1 MLKGLWFAATLILVG
16 ARGSS
21 ASPPALAI
29 THVSL
34 VDGTGAPLQRDMT
47 ILTRGA
53 RITAVGPAVATLAP
67 RGARVIDGS
76 GRYLIPGLW
85 DMHVHLTVAGRMS
98 VPLFPVNGV
107 TGVRDMGGDLA
118 VIDGLRAEIE
128 GGTLLGPRIYRAG
141 PFLDGPKKNAL
152 YRVTLRSADDARHA
166 VDSLKQLGVDFIK
179 VHSRVPRDAYFAVLA
194 EARARGL
201 RVAGHLPRGISP
213 SEAALAGQAS
223 IEHTESLLEGVH
235 FADSTSQHHTSREDF
250 ALLSGSAADS
260 LFAVFKRNGTSI
272 DPTLIEYSV
281 FAHIGDALVTKDA
294 RLRYA
299 SPELRAYWN
308 RFFPLDTAETIA
320 ATGGR
325 REYLRRFMGLVYAMH
340 NAGVPILTGTD
351 VGASYIYPG
360 FSLHDELAL
369 LVEAGIPP
377 ADVLEAATSG
387 AASFLGV
394 SDSVGTVQV
403 GKLADLVLIDA
414 NPLVDIRNTQLIR
427 TVIVN
432 GRVLD
437 AEDRRRILAG
447 TIRAVSA
454 GKGIAERPSVLTQT
468 YPQRGRASVNASLA
482 SDLSPSSRRR
492 MRWDCSSDC
501 RSE

>member
-1 MLKGLWFAATLILVG
+1 MRKGGLWVAAALILGGVL
-16 ARGSS
+16 GSRTLP
-21 ASPPALAI
+21 AALAI

-34 VDGTGAPLQRDMT
+34 ADGTGAPLQRDMT
-47 ILTRGA
+47 ILIRGTH
-53 RITAVGPAVATLAP
+53 ITAVGPSATTLVPAD
-67 RGARVIDGS
+67 ARVIDGS

-98 VPLFPVNGV
+98 VSLFPVNGV

-118 VIDGLRAEIE
+118 TIDGLRADIAR
-128 GGTLLGPRIYRAG
+128 GTLLGPRIYRAG

-166 VDSLKQLGVDFIK
+166 VDSLNKLGVDFIK
-179 VHSRVPRDAYFAVLA
+179 VHSRVPREAYFAVLA
-194 EARARGL
+194 EARTQNL

-223 IEHTESLLEGVH
+223 IEHTESLLEGIH
-235 FADSTSQHHTSREDF
+235 FADSTSQRHTSREDF
-250 ALLSGSAADS
+250 ALLSGNAADS
-260 LFAVFKRNGTSI
+260 LFAVFKRSGTSI
-272 DPTLIEYSV
+272 DPTLIEYYV

-294 RLRYA
+294 RLKYA

-308 RFFPLDTAETIA
+308 RFFPTDTAETIA
-320 ATGGR
+320 ATAGR
-325 REYLRRFMGLVYAMH
+325 REYFRRFMGLVYAMH
-340 NAGVPILTGTD
+340 NAGVPILAGTD

-377 ADVLEAATSG
+377 ADVLKAATSG

-394 SDSVGTVQV
+394 SDSVGTVQA
-403 GKLADLVLIDA
+403 GKLADMVIIDG
-414 NPLVDIRNTQLIR
+414 NPLVDIRSTQSIQ

-437 AEDRRRILAG
+437 AAERRKILAA
-447 TIRAVSA
+447 TARAAAA
-454 GKGIAERPSVLTQT
+454 GRVER
-468 YPQRGRASVNASLA
+468 
-482 SDLSPSSRRR
+482 
-492 MRWDCSSDC
+492 
-501 RSE
+501 E

>member
-1 MLKGLWFAATLILVG
+1 MRRGGSELTVRMAQRVLCLAAALIAVCGLAP
-16 ARGSS
+16 R
-21 ASPPALAI
+21 ASPASLAI
-29 THVSL
+29 THISVA
-34 VDGTGAPLQRDMT
+34 DGTGAPLQRDMT
-47 ILTRGA
+47 VLVRGTRIA
-53 RITAVGPAVATLAP
+53 AVGPSATMSVP
-67 RGARVIDGS
+67 RDAHVLDGS

-107 TGVRDMGGDLA
+107 TGVRDMGGDLTT
-118 VIDGLRAEIE
+118 IDGYRAEIAQ
-128 GGTLLGPRIYRAG
+128 GTLLGPHIYRAG

-152 YRVTLRSADDARHA
+152 YRVTLRSADDARNA
-166 VDSLKQLGVDFIK
+166 VDSLKRLGVDFLK
-179 VHSRVPRDAYFAVLA
+179 VHSRVPREAYFAVLA
-194 EARARGL
+194 EAKTQNL

-235 FADSTSQHHTSREDF
+235 FADSTSQRHTSREDF

-260 LFAVFKRNGTSI
+260 LFALFKRSGTSI
-272 DPTLIEYSV
+272 DPTLVEYNV
-281 FAHIGDALVTKDA
+281 FAHIGDTRVTNDA
-294 RLRYA
+294 RLQYV
-299 SPELRAYWN
+299 SPELREYWN
-308 RFFPLDTAETIA
+308 RFFPVDTAETIA
-320 ATGGR
+320 ATAGR

-340 NAGVPILTGTD
+340 NAGVPILAGTD

-377 ADVLEAATSG
+377 ADVLKAATSG

-394 SDSVGTVQV
+394 SDSVGTVQA
-403 GKLADLVLIDA
+403 GKLADLVIIDG
-414 NPLVDIRNTQLIR
+414 NPLVDIRSTQSIR

-437 AEDRRRILAG
+437 AAERRTILAA
-447 TIRAVSA
+447 TARAA
-454 GKGIAERPSVLTQT
+454 TQGKLKQK
-468 YPQRGRASVNASLA
+468 
-482 SDLSPSSRRR
+482 
-492 MRWDCSSDC
+492 
-501 RSE
+501 